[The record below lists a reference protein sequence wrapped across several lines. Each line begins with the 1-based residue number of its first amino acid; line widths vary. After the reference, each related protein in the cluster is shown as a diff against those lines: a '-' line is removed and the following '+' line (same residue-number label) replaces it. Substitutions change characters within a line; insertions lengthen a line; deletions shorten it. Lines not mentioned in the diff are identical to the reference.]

1 MQEQPSG
8 PEGTLQVQQIRVY
21 YDPESGDIV
30 HVHQL
35 VAMADE
41 TLDERRIDDEMTA
54 FEQSLRERHATALEY
69 LIVDE
74 ALLQEAISPE
84 VNLKVDV
91 SARRLIR
98 DQPANSQD

>member
-1 MQEQPSG
+1 MKEQPSG

-41 TLDERRIDDEMTA
+41 SLDERRIDDEMRA
-54 FEQSLRERHATALEY
+54 FEESLRERHPTALEY

-74 ALLQEAISPE
+74 ASLQEAVSPE

-91 SARRLIR
+91 SAKRLVR
-98 DQPANSQD
+98 DQRSNI